1 MWIILSRPRV
11 LGTSPFVQGSWNKC
25 LSWVGHSLS
34 QSGFQQRN
42 SATTVRVKIA
52 IIVFWLKCG
61 RQGYRITRVVAHLT
75 LAIVLQVTG
84 AIYDF
89 CL

>member
-1 MWIILSRPRV
+1 MDHTITTAGAWDLPLRPRQ
-11 LGTSPFVQGSWNKC
+11 LDKC

-52 IIVFWLKCG
+52 MIVFWLKCG